1 MYRGFTL
8 GLFNCYYLLL
18 CSSKLCQQHFE
29 MGCKIKSM
37 LSIPPE
43 NTAQLENPHSS
54 KQDLSCIEVS
64 GFDSE
69 IPVDG
74 AIFGT
79 DSEENVV
86 SQGAIP
92 GLHMTQSYNT
102 ASGKAAMIVAATHAE
117 RGVLS
122 SADKAQGD
130 VGETQ
135 SQGRQDDAEPEVG
148 LPLSK
153 RPKLDAKGGKEAFGS
168 ESQKVG

>member
-1 MYRGFTL
+1 
-8 GLFNCYYLLL
+8 
-18 CSSKLCQQHFE
+18 

-43 NTAQLENPHSS
+43 NTAQLENPHPSN
-54 KQDLSCIEVS
+54 QGLSCIEVS
-64 GFDSE
+64 GVDSE

-74 AIFGT
+74 GIFGS
-79 DSEENVV
+79 DSEEDVV

-92 GLHMTQSYNT
+92 RLHMTQSYNT

-122 SADKAQGD
+122 SADKPQEA
-130 VGETQ
+130 VGETR
-135 SQGRQDDAEPEVG
+135 SQGGQDDAEPKVG
-148 LPLSK
+148 LPPSK
-153 RPKLDAKGGKEAFGS
+153 RSKLDGKGGKEAFGS